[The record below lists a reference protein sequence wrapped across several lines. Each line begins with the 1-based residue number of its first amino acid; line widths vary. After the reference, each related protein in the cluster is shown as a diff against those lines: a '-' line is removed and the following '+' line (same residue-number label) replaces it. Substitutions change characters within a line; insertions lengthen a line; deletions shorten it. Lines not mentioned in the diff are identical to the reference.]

1 MYIYK
6 EEQIFQFQDN
16 LILYI
21 IVEIVS
27 IKWIYN
33 ILTHKI

>member
-21 IVEIVS
+21 IVEIVF